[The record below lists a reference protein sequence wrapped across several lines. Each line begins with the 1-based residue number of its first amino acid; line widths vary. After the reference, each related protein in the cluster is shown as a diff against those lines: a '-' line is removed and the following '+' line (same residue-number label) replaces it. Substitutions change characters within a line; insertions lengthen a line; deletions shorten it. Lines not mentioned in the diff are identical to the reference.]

1 MSWVISIALISC
13 LLGGLVWKGYQLSRQ
28 PWNLPLRGIV
38 GFLAFA
44 LVGRILR
51 DVVGDASL
59 VRGGPVWSAVAWHV
73 PTSAAVLSLLFF
85 FDAAT
90 LPRQVVKR
98 RARRNVLVLLATE
111 VIMIGT
117 AALAPGSR
125 SVPHMSVI
133 YFAAN
138 LFMGCALAA
147 CAISALR
154 YARQAERR
162 LALGL
167 RVAAVGFA
175 LTALTS
181 GIFAA
186 IDVEYWVTRTL
197 FVDIIGVNGTLSF
210 TGIVAIVIGLLYPAA
225 RMRLTAIR
233 IWWRQRRAYH
243 ALGPLWTALHRAF
256 PEDEFLRAST
266 TPWDSLR
273 VWDVHRRYYRRMIEC
288 RDGLVRISP
297 RVAELRERHPATT
310 PLADLIT
317 EALQNSPADL
327 GEQRQAI
334 PLAIPDIDSPHDEV
348 DELVELSRAFAQRHL
363 TAAGRTS

>member
-1 MSWVISIALISC
+1 MSWLISAALISC
-13 LLGGLVWKGYQLSRQ
+13 LLGGLIWKGYQLSRQ
-28 PWNLPLRGIV
+28 PWNLPLQGIV

-44 LVGRILR
+44 LIGRILR

-59 VRGGPVWSAVAWHV
+59 VRGGPVWSAVAWHA

-90 LPRQVVKR
+90 LHRQVAKR
-98 RARRNVLVLLATE
+98 RTRRNLIVLVTAEL
-111 VIMIGT
+111 VMIG
-117 AALAPGSR
+117 AAASAPAPR

-147 CAISALR
+147 CAVSALR

-162 LALGL
+162 LSIGL
-167 RVAAVGFA
+167 RVAAVGFVLVA
-175 LTALTS
+175 VTS
-181 GIFAA
+181 GIFAT
-186 IDVEYWVTRTL
+186 IDVEYWFTGTL
-197 FVDIIGVNGTLSF
+197 FMDIISVNGTLSF
-210 TGIVAIVIGLLYPAA
+210 VGIVAIVAGLLYPAA

-233 IWWRQRRAYH
+233 IWWRQRHAYH
-243 ALGPLWTALHRAF
+243 ALGPLWTALHNAF

-297 RVAELRERHPATT
+297 RVAKLREHHTDDT
-310 PLADLIT
+310 PLSDLIA
-317 EALQNSPADL
+317 EALQGSPHDH
-327 GEQRQAI
+327 GEQQRAV
-334 PLAIPDIDSPHDEV
+334 PLAIPDTNSAHDEV
-348 DELVELSRAFAQRHL
+348 DELVALSRAFAARNSA
-363 TAAGRTS
+363 TSGRAA

>member
-1 MSWVISIALISC
+1 MSWLISAALISC

-28 PWNLPLRGIV
+28 PWNLPLQGIV

-44 LVGRILR
+44 LIGRILR
-51 DVVGDASL
+51 DVVGEASL
-59 VRGGPVWSAVAWHV
+59 VRGGPVWSAIAWHA

-90 LPRQVVKR
+90 LPRQVAKR
-98 RARRNVLVLLATE
+98 RTRRNALALLAAE
-111 VIMIGT
+111 LVMIG
-117 AALAPGSR
+117 AATLAPAPR

-138 LFMGCALAA
+138 LFMGCALGA

-162 LALGL
+162 LGMGL
-167 RVAAVGFA
+167 RVAAIGFA

-181 GIFAA
+181 GVFAA
-186 IDVEYWVTRTL
+186 IDVEYWLTRSL
-197 FVDIIGVNGTLSF
+197 FVDIIGVNGTLAF
-210 TGIVAIVIGLLYPAA
+210 TGIVAIVLGLLYPAA
-225 RMRLTAIR
+225 RMRLTAVR
-233 IWWRQRRAYH
+233 IWWRQRQAYQ
-243 ALGPLWTALHRAF
+243 ALEPLWTALHHAF

-297 RVAELRERHPATT
+297 RVAKLREGRPANT
-310 PLADLIT
+310 PLADLVA
-317 EALQNSPADL
+317 EALQGSPGDQ
-327 GEQRQAI
+327 GEQQRAV
-334 PLAIPDIDSPHDEV
+334 PLAIPDTNSAHDEV
-348 DELVELSRAFAQRHL
+348 DELVALSRALGR
-363 TAAGRTS
+363 AA

>member
-1 MSWVISIALISC
+1 MSWLISAALISC
-13 LLGGLVWKGYQLSRQ
+13 LLGGLIWKGYQLSRQ
-28 PWNLPLRGIV
+28 PWNLPLQGIV

-59 VRGGPVWSAVAWHV
+59 VRGGPVWSAVAWHA

-90 LPRQVVKR
+90 LPRQVATR
-98 RARRNVLVLLATE
+98 RTRRNLLVLFAAE
-111 VIMIGT
+111 VVMIGA
-117 AALAPGSR
+117 AALAPAPM

-138 LFMGCALAA
+138 TFMGCALAA
-147 CAISALR
+147 CAVSALR

-162 LALGL
+162 LAIGL

-175 LTALTS
+175 LTAVTS

-186 IDVEYWVTRTL
+186 IDVEYWLTGTL
-197 FVDIIGVNGTLSF
+197 FMDIIGVNGTLSF
-210 TGIVAIVIGLLYPAA
+210 SGIVAIVIGLLYPAA

-233 IWWRQRRAYH
+233 IWWRQRSAYH
-243 ALGPLWTALHRAF
+243 ALGPLWTALHHAF

-297 RVAELRERHPATT
+297 RVAELRKHRAATT
-310 PLADLIT
+310 PLADLIN
-317 EALQNSPADL
+317 EALQRPRSNHA
-327 GEQRQAI
+327 EQRRAI
-334 PLAIPDIDSPHDEV
+334 PLAIPEVNSPHDEV
-348 DELVELSRAFAQRHL
+348 DELIALSRTFARSQP
-363 TAAGRTS
+363 TSAGRTS

>member
-1 MSWVISIALISC
+1 MSWLISAALISC
-13 LLGGLVWKGYQLSRQ
+13 LLGGLIWKGYQLSRQ
-28 PWNLPLRGIV
+28 PWNLPLQGIV

-44 LVGRILR
+44 LIGRILR

-59 VRGGPVWSAVAWHV
+59 VRGGPVWSAVAWHA

-90 LPRQVVKR
+90 LPRQVAKR
-98 RARRNVLVLLATE
+98 RTRRNVLVLLAAE
-111 VIMIGT
+111 VVMIG
-117 AALAPGSR
+117 AAILAPAPMSI
-125 SVPHMSVI
+125 PYMSVI

-138 LFMGCALAA
+138 AFMGCALAA

-175 LTALTS
+175 LTAVTS

-186 IDVEYWVTRTL
+186 IDVEYWFTGTL
-197 FVDIIGVNGTLSF
+197 FMNIIGVNGTLSF
-210 TGIVAIVIGLLYPAA
+210 TGIVAIVAGLLYPAA

-233 IWWRQRRAYH
+233 IWWRQRQAYH
-243 ALGPLWTALHRAF
+243 ALGPLWTALHHAF

-297 RVAELRERHPATT
+297 RVAKLREDHPADT
-310 PLADLIT
+310 PLSDLIA
-317 EALQNSPADL
+317 EALQGSPDDH
-327 GEQRQAI
+327 GDHQRAV
-334 PLAIPDIDSPHDEV
+334 PLAIPYTNSAHDEV
-348 DELVELSRAFAQRHL
+348 DELIALSRAFAATRSA
-363 TAAGRTS
+363 TSGRAA